1 MDHLVMAT
9 DEAVQMDTRGC
20 RIGLV
25 KKGLRT
31 RGDLLKKLKRTRGC
45 IKKLKRLE
53 NELSTY
59 MASPEVL
66 MLPGW
71 KQSEGAAIL
80 QVVQT
85 TLRQAIHS
93 NWTQAPLW
101 HLGPRALANVDQLI
115 ENATKMSLWL
125 KRVISVLAEA
135 RGD

>member
-9 DEAVQMDTRGC
+9 EDR
-20 RIGLV
+20 R
-25 KKGLRT
+25 RT
-31 RGDLLKKLKRTRGC
+31 RGDLFKKLKRTRGC

-80 QVVQT
+80 RVVQT
-85 TLRQAIHS
+85 TLR
-93 NWTQAPLW
+93 
-101 HLGPRALANVDQLI
+101 HLGPRAFANVDQLIENVDQLI

-125 KRVISVLAEA
+125 KRMISSYNLHYSSYT
-135 RGD
+135 

>member
-66 MLPGW
+66 MLPADVDQLIESGFF
-71 KQSEGAAIL
+71 
-80 QVVQT
+80 
-85 TLRQAIHS
+85 
-93 NWTQAPLW
+93 
-101 HLGPRALANVDQLI
+101 GPRAFANVDQLI

-125 KRVISVLAEA
+125 KRMISSYNLHYSSYT
-135 RGD
+135 